1 MASGIDSGS
10 DPASPDPFSRLK
22 ITRDAGFEAVQQ
34 AREQAL
40 VQAGE
45 DLQERAKVEAAYD
58 AVLMERLRERQSGRV
73 SSAAASAS
81 QREQQLETVSSS
93 EPRGRGLL
101 LSRIRQLSLP
111 TPAAAPQTWL
121 PTLSLVEGQGL
132 WVRLGL
138 AGAGLVLVLLSPTS
152 VELVLALGTIG
163 MFLSQIRRGRRP
175 LASVGWSVLFLTLG
189 VLAGGLVAALLA
201 GSAASLPLSVDQLQ
215 SLPALLVLA
224 LGALLLG

>member
-1 MASGIDSGS
+1 
-10 DPASPDPFSRLK
+10 
-22 ITRDAGFEAVQQ
+22 
-34 AREQAL
+34 
-40 VQAGE
+40 
-45 DLQERAKVEAAYD
+45 
-58 AVLMERLRERQSGRV
+58 
-73 SSAAASAS
+73 
-81 QREQQLETVSSS
+81 
-93 EPRGRGLL
+93 
-101 LSRIRQLSLP
+101 
-111 TPAAAPQTWL
+111 
-121 PTLSLVEGQGL
+121 L